1 MDMNI
6 KRQIRDCV
14 ILGTLFSIVGSIK
27 STLDPEE
34 LITLVFTF
42 AIAGMIAGNVLGYLI
57 TKMFSK
63 KAK

>member
-27 STLDPEE
+27 FNLDPEK
-34 LITLVFTF
+34 LILVYTF
-42 AIAGMIAGNVLGYLI
+42 VIIGMIAGNVLGYLI

-63 KAK
+63 KEN